1 MCCAALRVLCCAGEL
16 RALLLPESFAKALRN
31 AMAQAAQAAQAA
43 CEHEPGTE
51 GTEGAEQG
59 TKNGTNCCQMVGMKP
74 CETQDMDQTRI
85 KTTPNVAEFF
95 VQHSCPTD
103 FPSALRLNNGSKA

>member
-1 MCCAALRVLCCAGEL
+1 MLFSNRKHREPPAPQRALRMCCALHVLCCAGEL

-51 GTEGAEQG
+51 GA
-59 TKNGTNCCQMVGMKP
+59 KNGTNCCQMVVVKP
-74 CETQDMDQTRI
+74 KIWI
-85 KTTPNVAEFF
+85 K
-95 VQHSCPTD
+95 Q
-103 FPSALRLNNGSKA
+103 GSKLLPMLQKF